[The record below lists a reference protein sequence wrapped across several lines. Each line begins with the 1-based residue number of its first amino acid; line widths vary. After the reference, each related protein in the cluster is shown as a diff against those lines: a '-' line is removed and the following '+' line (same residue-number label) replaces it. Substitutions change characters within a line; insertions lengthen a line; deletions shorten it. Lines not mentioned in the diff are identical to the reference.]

1 MIHRVF
7 ALFFGGLALIMLAT
21 TLLGFALLTGLATLG
36 SDTATA
42 PRWRLVVAVAAALSV
57 FLLCAYL
64 TWSVATQ
71 RGLSSSPNHRR
82 LP

>member
-7 ALFFGGLALIMLAT
+7 ALFFGSLALIMLAT
-21 TLLGFALLTGLATLG
+21 TLLGFALLTGLVTLN

-42 PRWRLVVAVAAALSV
+42 PHWRLAVAAVGALFV

-64 TWSVATQ
+64 TWSVATR
-71 RGLSSSPNHRR
+71 RGLPSSPDHRH